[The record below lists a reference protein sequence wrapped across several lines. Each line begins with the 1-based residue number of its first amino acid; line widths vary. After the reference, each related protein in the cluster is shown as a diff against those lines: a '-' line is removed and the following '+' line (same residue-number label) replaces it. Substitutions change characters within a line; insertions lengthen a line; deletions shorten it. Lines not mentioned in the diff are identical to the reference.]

1 LLNKKVRSKCDQIR
15 NNDSHEFGHLSFR
28 SNHWPKA
35 LTQVGHLLS
44 VSSSLRLKHENRL
57 KMLVRYN
64 HLGAVTLSIMTL
76 SITTFSIMG
85 INDLRHKTLSMSI

>member
-1 LLNKKVRSKCDQIR
+1 VTKFEPMIIMNLVT
-15 NNDSHEFGHLSFR
+15 FSFR

-57 KMLVRYN
+57 KKFVWYN
-64 HLGAVTLSIMTL
+64 HPGTVTLSIMTL
-76 SITTFSIMG
+76 SLT
-85 INDLRHKTLSMSI
+85 TLSLMGFIATLGIKTFIMSI